1 MPCLSQRK
9 TLKKDN
15 YDAFQA
21 AAKVTELNGP
31 VRTVIMGA
39 AGRDFHNFNVYFR
52 NNSDYEVVAFT
63 ATQIP
68 GIEGRTYPPDLAGPK
83 YPNGLPILPEDELPK
98 IIKEKEVRLV
108 VLAYSDLSYDEVMH
122 KASLVLACGSDF
134 RLMGPKTTMLKS
146 RLPVVSVCAVR
157 TGAGKSTVSRSVS
170 KSLKK
175 LVDRV
180 VVIRHPMPYGN
191 LSKEICQRFATY
203 DDMNRYECTIEEREE
218 YEPHIDI
225 GNVVYA
231 GVDYEKILREAEKEA
246 DVILWDGGNNDM
258 PFYHPDIQIVVVDPH
273 RPGDELRYYPGEANL
288 RMADVVVINKVDSAA
303 REDTETVRK
312 NVNRVRPEAKVVE
325 AASDIQVEDV
335 AHIRGKRVVAIEDGP
350 TVTHGGMKEGVGAI
364 AARKFGAKKLIDPR
378 PFAVGSIK
386 RIYEKYPHLG
396 LVLPAMGYGERQVKE
411 LEQTMAAIDCDSFVL
426 GTPIDL
432 RRIMKIQKPAV
443 RVRYEIRETTKP
455 TLDAILRSIPVLL
468 AQKSR

>member
-1 MPCLSQRK
+1 MS
-9 TLKKDN
+9 
-15 YDAFQA
+15 
-21 AAKVTELNGP
+21 GP

-52 NNSDYEVVAFT
+52 NNPDYEVLAFT

-68 GIEGRTYPPDLAGPK
+68 GIEGRTYPPDLAGTR
-83 YPNGLPILPEDELPK
+83 YPNGLPILPEDDLPK
-98 IIKEKEVRLV
+98 VIKEKNVELV
-108 VLAYSDLSYDEVMH
+108 ILAYSDLSHEEVMH
-122 KASLVLACGSDF
+122 KASLVLACGADF

-146 RLPVVSVCAVR
+146 SLPVVSVCAVR

-170 KSLKK
+170 RSLKK
-175 LVDRV
+175 LVGRV

-191 LSKEICQRFATY
+191 LSKEVCQRFATY
-203 DDMNRYECTIEEREE
+203 DDMKRYECTIEEREE

-246 DVILWDGGNNDM
+246 DVILWDGGNNDL
-258 PFYHPDIQIVVVDPH
+258 PFYHPDLQIVVVDPH

-303 REDTETVRK
+303 PEGIETVRK
-312 NVNRVRPEAKVVE
+312 NIKRVRPEAIVVQ
-325 AASDIQVEDV
+325 AASDIHVEDV

-378 PFAVGSIK
+378 PFAIGSIK
-386 RIYEKYPHLG
+386 RTYEKYPHLG
-396 LVLPAMGYGERQVKE
+396 QVLPAMGYGEKQVKE
-411 LEQTMAAIDCDSFVL
+411 LEQTIAAIDCDSLVL

-432 RRIMKIQKPAV
+432 RRIMNLSKPAV

-455 TLDAILRSIPVLL
+455 TLEAILRSVPILVT
-468 AQKSR
+468 QKSR